1 MLRALVVLLLLVNG
15 LLLAWQ
21 QGWLGAAAPA
31 PSMAQREPDRVRQ
44 QVNPEAAR
52 VLPPV
57 AASAALADAA
67 RRAAE
72 AAMAASAP
80 ASGASGAAADAAS
93 APASAASGVSAATC
107 LEAGPFATAELP
119 AVEKALREAQLPPR
133 SWTTVSSQRKGS
145 FLLYMGRYGDA
156 DAVTRKLEEL
166 GRLKVE
172 AEALTHSPELQPG
185 VSLGRFDDKG
195 AADNALARLVQR
207 GVRTA
212 RVVTITPAVTLA
224 TLRVPA
230 ADAAL
235 RDKLFN
241 LKLLPAG
248 VGFAPC
254 AGTSPKA

>member
-1 MLRALVVLLLLVNG
+1 MLRALVLLLLLVNG

-31 PSMAQREPDRVRQ
+31 PSMAQREPERVRQ
-44 QVNPEAAR
+44 QVNPEAVR

-72 AAMAASAP
+72 AAAMAASA
-80 ASGASGAAADAAS
+80 AASGAAAAAS
-93 APASAASGVSAATC
+93 APASAASGVSAAAC

-119 AVEKALREAQLPPR
+119 AVERALREAQLPPR

-145 FLLYMGRYGDA
+145 FMVYMGRYADA

-166 GRLKVE
+166 QRLKVE
-172 AEALTHSPELQPG
+172 AEALGHSPELQPG

-212 RVVTITPAVTLA
+212 RVVTITPTVTLA

-254 AGTSPKA
+254 AATPPKA